1 MYVLLIPFI
10 PPCRSVELMFA
21 DLVAL
26 CFQPSVPPTA
36 AGGVTQ
42 PVQIPDPPLHYV
54 ENTFTELGADSIA
67 ALQVVSILKRRLGV
81 DVPVDVIL
89 NGTVSDVVKH
99 ITHKGG
105 NQVVSNYTLFEK
117 LESQHTEG
125 MY

>member
-1 MYVLLIPFI
+1 
-10 PPCRSVELMFA
+10 MFA

-26 CFQPSVPPTA
+26 CFQPPVPPTA

-42 PVQIPDPPLHYV
+42 PLQTPGPPLHYI

-81 DVPVDVIL
+81 NVPVDVIL

-99 ITHKGG
+99 IAHKGG
-105 NQVVSNYTLFEK
+105 NQVVRNSTLFEK

>member
-1 MYVLLIPFI
+1 
-10 PPCRSVELMFA
+10 MFA

-26 CFQPSVPPTA
+26 CFQPPVPTA
-36 AGGVTQ
+36 AAGVTQ
-42 PVQIPDPPLHYV
+42 PLQTPDPPQHYV

-89 NGTVSDVVKH
+89 NSTVSDVVKH
-99 ITHKGG
+99 IAHKGG
-105 NQVVSNYTLFEK
+105 NQEVRNSTLFEK